1 MMSGPP
7 VSWIIRNH
15 KGQIVGP
22 LTTKEVLQ
30 RISEGHLMG
39 DEMISSYPQGKWVPI
54 SKEPKFYDQLLN
66 VLEKKAEDSGYPKTE
81 KIERKSD
88 FEETVYIPRPT
99 TNPDASSKTKTQNV
113 NQETSDKIK
122 KLDNTKTTIDP
133 NPVIELKYQ
142 DPDIDKKNLRKK
154 IFIIA
159 SSVVVLLAL
168 ILILLPSGE
177 KSSRIRLLR
186 VQKNRSAF
194 DVAQVQDKMTRAIAS
209 LENSQVE
216 DLLQSQN
223 HLVALVEGQPANL
236 EARGLL
242 CFVYKELWPF
252 SYQDVEDLKTVE
264 QLVQTTRAQN
274 LTSPHGQLCESI
286 RLLISGRYPE
296 GRAQIDSLLETSGAF
311 SLLPIG
317 YYLKGEILEVDREF
331 LSAASY
337 FENAAKMWDTWSRP
351 LLKLATLQYRQRKYQ
366 EAYTVLQN
374 MNPKH
379 SKLKERFILFG
390 LVEAKGFNKKDEAL
404 KTLDSA
410 LNQSGKIEPKL
421 ESDAWLVLAELWL
434 NKGEKRKALQA
445 AQKSYRLAPQNKQS
459 RELVVRLG
467 GEEDLG
473 LSKND
478 NQAMTLLGDQYMRQ
492 GDCLSAQAEYKAA
505 FELNPKNAEAAMK
518 AGKCLWQLNQTFEAM
533 DWLNK
538 AIKANPKLISA
549 YVLQADYLTQR
560 FDFQTAFSILTRAQ
574 QQGPPNFEVMRGF
587 AWLEYRKNNMIGA
600 IQFGERAR
608 SLFEGDVETYVLLSK
623 AYRQRAMSI
632 LPDTAKLSKE
642 KEDALK
648 NMRSYATR
656 AVELDATNAEAQLVY
671 AEMLAAQMGV
681 DTGVQYFQELIKK
694 FSYTLEYR
702 IGLANLLKQEERYL
716 QALEIYEQVVSVDP
730 KNKKALMS
738 LGICQRAL
746 GQNEPALKTFLAAAI
761 LDPSDAE
768 AFYMTGQVLGDLAR
782 FDQAINNYQKA
793 AKVNPNFPRLYYAIG
808 QTYYMKGNMEEAK
821 KAAIEEKNK
830 NPQLSDPM
838 VLLADVYLATK
849 QYADCAQ
856 ELSNVLRIRQ
866 TVDMYVKAAS
876 CYRQS
881 GSLEIAQDML
891 ALAKQREDGYA
902 DIYREQGA
910 LFQLR
915 GDNEAA
921 LESYQMYLELSPNAA
936 DRIQI
941 QMMIQN
947 LGG

>member
-1 MMSGPP
+1 MSGPP

-30 RISEGHLMG
+30 RISEGHFLG

-54 SKEPKFYDQLLN
+54 SKEPQFYDELLN
-66 VLEKKAEDSGYPKTE
+66 VLEKKAEDSGYKKTE
-81 KIERKSD
+81 KIERKAD
-88 FEETVYIPRPT
+88 FEETVYIPRPVT
-99 TNPDASSKTKTQNV
+99 PSPSQHQTKNQNINDGKTA
-113 NQETSDKIK
+113 DKIK
-122 KLDNTKTTIDP
+122 KIESTKASA
-133 NPVIELKYQ
+133 NASPVIELKLE
-142 DPDIDKKNLRKK
+142 DPLINKKNVRKK
-154 IFIIA
+154 IFIILGA
-159 SSVVVLLAL
+159 TVVAL
-168 ILILLPSGE
+168 FLILLLLPTGG
-177 KSSRIRLLR
+177 KSNRIRLLR
-186 VQKNRSAF
+186 VQSNKTTLE
-194 DVAQVQDKMTRAIAS
+194 VQQVQQKMAKAIAS
-209 LENSQVE
+209 LEASQTE
-216 DLLQSQN
+216 DMLQAQN
-223 HLVALVEGQPANL
+223 QLVSLIEGQTTNL

-286 RLLISGRYPE
+286 RLLIAGRYPE

-311 SLLPIG
+311 SLLPIA
-317 YYLKGEILEVDREF
+317 YYLKGEILEVDREL

-337 FENAAKMWDTWSRP
+337 LENAAKMWNTWGRP
-351 LLKLATLQYRQRKYQ
+351 LLKLAQLQLKMKKYQ
-366 EAYTVLQN
+366 EAFNVLQGMSAN
-374 MNPKH
+374 
-379 SKLKERFILFG
+379 LARAKERLILLG
-390 LVEAKGFNKKDEAL
+390 LVEVKGFNKKDQGL
-404 KTLDSA
+404 KTLDAA
-410 LNQSGKIEPKL
+410 LNQSGKIETKL
-421 ESDAWLVLAELWL
+421 ESDAWFTLAELWL
-434 NKGEKRKALQA
+434 QKGEKRKALQS
-445 AQKSYRLAPQNKQS
+445 AQKSYRLSPQNKQA

-478 NQAMTLLGDQYMRQ
+478 NQAMTLLGDQYVRQ
-492 GDCLSAQAEYKAA
+492 GDCLSAQAEFKAA

-518 AGKCLWQLNQTFEAM
+518 AGKCLWQLNQTFDAM

-538 AIKANPKLISA
+538 AIRANPKLISA

-560 FDFQTAFSILTRAQ
+560 YDFQTAFSILTRAQ
-574 QQGPPNFEVMRGF
+574 QQGPPYYEVMRGF
-587 AWLEYRKNNMIGA
+587 AWLEYRKNNMQGA

-608 SLFEGDVETYVLLSK
+608 SLFEGDVETYILLSK
-623 AYRQRAMSI
+623 AYRQRALSI
-632 LPDTAKLSKE
+632 LPDTTKLAKE
-642 KEDALK
+642 REEALK

-656 AVELDATNAEAQLVY
+656 AVELDATNTDAQLVY

-702 IGLANLLKQEERYL
+702 IGLGNLLKQEERYI
-716 QALEIYEQVVSVDP
+716 QALEIFEQVVSVDP
-730 KNKKALMS
+730 KNKRALMS

-746 GQNEPALKTFLAAAI
+746 GKNEDALKTFLSAAI

-768 AFYMTGQVLGDLAR
+768 AFYMTGQMLSDLSR

-793 AKVNPNFPRLYYAIG
+793 VRVNPNFPRLYYAIG
-808 QTYYMKGNMEEAK
+808 QAYFSMGNMDEAK
-821 KAAIEEKNK
+821 KAALEEKNK
-830 NPQLSDPM
+830 NPQLADPM
-838 VLLADVYLATK
+838 VLLAEIYLATK
-849 QYADCAQ
+849 QFANCAQ
-856 ELSNVLRIRQ
+856 ELSNVLRIRPS
-866 TVDMYVKAAS
+866 VDIYVKAAS

-921 LESYQMYLELSPNAA
+921 LESYQMYLELSPNAQ

>member
-1 MMSGPP
+1 MSGPP

-30 RISEGHLMG
+30 RISEGHLLG

-54 SKEPKFYDQLLN
+54 SKEPQFYDELLN
-66 VLEKKAEDSGYPKTE
+66 VLEKKAEDSGYKKTE
-81 KIERKSD
+81 KIERKAD
-88 FEETVYIPRPT
+88 FEETVYIPRPST
-99 TNPDASSKTKTQNV
+99 TDTSQTKTRNL
-113 NQETSDKIK
+113 NDGNTADKIK
-122 KLDNTKTTIDP
+122 KLDSTKTNFNSP
-133 NPVIELKYQ
+133 PVIELKFD
-142 DPDIDKKNLRKK
+142 DPNAGKKNLRKK
-154 IFIIA
+154 IFII
-159 SSVVVLLAL
+159 SGSTIVVLFV
-168 ILILLPSGE
+168 ILLLIPTGD
-177 KSSRIRLLR
+177 KSNRIRLLR
-186 VQKNRSAF
+186 PQKNKTTL
-194 DVAQVQDKMTRAIAS
+194 DVPQVQQKMTKAIAS
-209 LENSQVE
+209 LEASQVE
-216 DLLQSQN
+216 DLLQAQN
-223 HLVALVEGQPANL
+223 QLVSLVEGQPANL

-264 QLVQTTRAQN
+264 QLVQTTRALN

-296 GRAQIDSLLETSGAF
+296 GRSQIDSLLETNAAF
-311 SLLPIG
+311 SLLPIA
-317 YYLKGEILEVDREF
+317 YYLKGEILEVDREL

-337 FENAAKMWDTWSRP
+337 FENAAKMWNTWGRP
-351 LLKLATLQYRQRKYQ
+351 VLKLASLQFKMKKYQ
-366 EAYTVLQN
+366 EAYAVLQG
-374 MNPKH
+374 MGPK
-379 SKLKERFILFG
+379 LARAKERFILFG
-390 LVEAKGFNKKDEAL
+390 LVEVKGFNKKDQGL
-404 KTLDSA
+404 KTLDAA
-410 LNQSGKIEPKL
+410 LHQPGRIEPKL
-421 ESDAWLVLAELWL
+421 ESDAWLTLSELWL
-434 NKGEKRKALQA
+434 QKGEKRKALQA
-445 AQKSYRLAPQNKQS
+445 AQRSYRLSPQNKQA
-459 RELVVRLG
+459 RDLVVRLG

-473 LSKND
+473 ISKNE

-505 FELNPKNAEAAMK
+505 YELNPKNAEAAMK

-538 AIKANPKLISA
+538 AIRSNPKLISA

-560 FDFQTAFSILTRAQ
+560 YDFQTAFSILTRAQ
-574 QQGPPNFEVMRGF
+574 QQGPPNYEVMRGF
-587 AWLEYRKNNMIGA
+587 AWLEYRKNNMQGA

-623 AYRQRAMSI
+623 AYRQRALSI
-632 LPDTAKLSKE
+632 LPDTSKLAKE
-642 KEDALK
+642 REDVLK

-656 AVELDATNAEAQLVY
+656 AVELDATNTDAQLVY

-702 IGLANLLKQEERYL
+702 IGLGNLLKQEERYL
-716 QALEIYEQVVSVDP
+716 QALEIFEQVVSVDP
-730 KNKKALMS
+730 KNKRALMS
-738 LGICQRAL
+738 LGVCQRAL
-746 GQNEPALKTFLAAAI
+746 GKNEPALKTFLAAAI

-768 AFYMTGQVLGDLAR
+768 AFFMTGQMLSDLSR
-782 FDQAINNYQKA
+782 YDQAINNYKKA
-793 AKVNPNFPRLYYAIG
+793 AQVNPNFPRLYYAIG
-808 QTYYMKGNMEEAK
+808 QAYFLMGNMEEAK
-821 KAAIEEKNK
+821 KAAIEEKNR

-838 VLLADVYLATK
+838 VLLAEVYLATK
-849 QYADCAQ
+849 QYSNCAQ
-856 ELSNVLRIRQ
+856 ELSNVLRIRPS
-866 TVDMYVKAAS
+866 VDIYVKAAS

-921 LESYQMYLELSPNAA
+921 LESYQMYLELSPNAQ

-941 QMMIQN
+941 QLMIQN